1 MMIDPT
7 RKVGF
12 FHVRLNTLFRYHS
25 VPAFSTTKRI
35 LAAFRD
41 KRMNAPL
48 RSVFH
53 TLAGVIVA
61 GDNFQSFM
69 VLGLASGFSLI
80 SNTLRLSIGHRF

>member
-1 MMIDPT
+1 MIDPT

-35 LAAFRD
+35 LAAFWG

-53 TLAGVIVA
+53 TIAEL
-61 GDNFQSFM
+61 
-69 VLGLASGFSLI
+69 SLRAI
-80 SNTLRLSIGHRF
+80 TFNLLWFWG